1 MTSACVYLDNA
12 ATTPLDPAVA
22 DAMAVCHDASRVLG
36 NPSSPHA
43 AGRRAQAAVAEARA
57 SCAALIG
64 AQPEEIVFTSGATEA
79 DNLALIGGARFR
91 AHRGRHV
98 VTMATEHKAVL
109 GAAEA
114 LEREGFDVTRL
125 IPQPDGLLAL
135 DDLVESLRPD
145 TQLVS
150 VMAVNNETGVMQ
162 DIAAIGALCRERGI
176 LFHTDAAQ
184 AAGKLPLDLARLP
197 IDLLSMTAHKMHG
210 PQGVG
215 ALYVRNRKGCG
226 VAPLIFGG
234 GQERGLRP
242 GTLPVALI
250 VGFGAAARL
259 SAQQLD
265 SGLEHVRELNDRLW
279 RGIGQLEGV
288 RRNGGGDRCFPGIL
302 NVSVA
307 DVEGESLLLAL
318 HPLCVGSGS
327 ACNSQRGEPSFV
339 LKALGLSDLQAQA
352 SIRFSFSRMTTPA
365 DVDTAV
371 ERFTHAVSFLR
382 GLLPPAG
389 MAAG

>member
-1 MTSACVYLDNA
+1 MSEGYVYLDNA

-22 DAMAVCHDASRVLG
+22 EAMAACHDGGQVLG
-36 NPSSPHA
+36 NPSSLHA
-43 AGRRAQAAVAEARA
+43 AGRRASAAIDAARA

-64 AQPEEIVFTSGATEA
+64 AEPDEVVFTSGATEA

-98 VTMATEHKAVL
+98 VTMASEHKAVL

-114 LEREGFDVTRL
+114 LVREGFDVTRL
-125 IPQPDGLLAL
+125 TPQRDGVLAL

-150 VMAVNNETGVMQ
+150 IMAVNNETGVIQ
-162 DIAAIGALCRERGI
+162 DIDAIGALCRERDI

-184 AAGKLPLDLARLP
+184 AAGKMPLDLARSP

-226 VAPLIFGG
+226 VAPLAFGG
-234 GQERGLRP
+234 GQERGMRP
-242 GTLPVALI
+242 GTLPLALI
-250 VGFGAAARL
+250 VGFGVATRL
-259 SAQQLD
+259 ASEHLD
-265 SGLEHVRELNDRLW
+265 SGLEHVRELNEQLW
-279 RGIGQLEGV
+279 RGIGKLDGV
-288 RRNGGGDRCFPGIL
+288 RRNAPAEHCFPGIL

-327 ACNSQRGEPSFV
+327 ACNSQSGEPSFV
-339 LKALGLSDLQAQA
+339 LKALGLSDLQAQS
-352 SIRFSFSRMTTPA
+352 SIRFSFSKMTGRA

-371 ERFTHAVSFLR
+371 ERFTHAVTFLR
-382 GLLPPAG
+382 ELLPPPG
-389 MAAG
+389 MLVG

>member
-1 MTSACVYLDNA
+1 MSEAEVYLDHA

-22 DAMAVCHDASRVLG
+22 EAMAACYQGGQVLG
-36 NPSSPHA
+36 NPSSLHS
-43 AGRRAQAAVAEARA
+43 AGRRASAEIDRART

-64 AQPEEIVFTSGATEA
+64 ATPDEIVFTSGATEA

-114 LEREGFDVTRL
+114 LAREGFDVTRL
-125 IPQPDGLLAL
+125 RPRPDGVLAL
-135 DDLVESLRPD
+135 DDLLDALRPD

-150 VMAVNNETGVMQ
+150 IMAVNNETGVTQ
-162 DIAAIGALCRERGI
+162 DIDAIGALCRERDI

-184 AAGKLPLDLARLP
+184 AAGKLPLDLARSP

-215 ALYVRNRKGCG
+215 ALYVRKRKGCG
-226 VAPLIFGG
+226 VVPLAFGG
-234 GQERGLRP
+234 GQERGMRP
-242 GTLPVALI
+242 GTLPLALI
-250 VGFGAAARL
+250 VGFGVAARL
-259 SAQQLD
+259 ASANLE
-265 SGLEHVRELNDRLW
+265 SGLAHMRELNARLW
-279 RGIGQLEGV
+279 RGIGKLDGV
-288 RRNGGGDRCFPGIL
+288 QRNGSAEHGFPGIL
-302 NVSVA
+302 NVRVA
-307 DVEGESLLLAL
+307 GVEGESLLLAL

-327 ACNSQRGEPSFV
+327 ACNSQSGEPSFV
-339 LKALGLSDLQAQA
+339 LKALGLSDLQAQS
-352 SIRFSFSRMTTPA
+352 SIRFSFSTTTTHA

-371 ERFTHAVSFLR
+371 AQFSRAVTFLR
-382 GLLPPAG
+382 DLLPPAEVS
-389 MAAG
+389 AG